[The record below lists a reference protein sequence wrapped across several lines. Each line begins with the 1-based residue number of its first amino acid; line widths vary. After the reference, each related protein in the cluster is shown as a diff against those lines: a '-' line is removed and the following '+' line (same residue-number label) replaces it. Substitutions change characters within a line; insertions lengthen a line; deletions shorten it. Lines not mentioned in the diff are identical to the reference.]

1 MSEPPPP
8 HLPSLSSPA
17 DQALLG
23 LLRAQNLMT
32 RTALCTL
39 ARRGVAFRGREPDR
53 ARGWLEA
60 LDPHPLYKAGQFLFD
75 LMEWED
81 FMLDGEPPG
90 PDDTSARALAA
101 RLLEVLGLPPTVQ
114 SSPPPSDETLPN
126 LDPGFHLYR
135 DVVLG
140 LLDIGLGAVT
150 SDDESAS

>member
-1 MSEPPPP
+1 MSDPPAPR
-8 HLPSLSSPA
+8 LPSLPGPA

-23 LLRAQNLMT
+23 LLRAQNLMA

-39 ARRGVAFRGREPDR
+39 ARRGVAFRRREPDR
-53 ARGWLEA
+53 ARDWLVA

-101 RLLEVLGLPPTVQ
+101 RLLEALGLPPAAQ
-114 SSPPPSDETLPN
+114 SPPPASGETLPD
-126 LDPGFHLYR
+126 LEAGFHLYR

-150 SDDESAS
+150 SDEESAS